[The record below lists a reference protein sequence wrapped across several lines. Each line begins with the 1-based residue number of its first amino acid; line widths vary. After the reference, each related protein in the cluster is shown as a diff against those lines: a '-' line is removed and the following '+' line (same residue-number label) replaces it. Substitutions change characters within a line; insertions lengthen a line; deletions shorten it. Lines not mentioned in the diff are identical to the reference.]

1 MIEKGFIQKL
11 AEDGLPEGLFLVD
24 VSVSKSN
31 VISVF
36 IDSMDGVNIDQCVAL
51 SRHIESNLDREAE
64 DFELQVSSAGLGQPF
79 KVVQQ
84 YHKHVGK
91 KVEVV
96 DKDGQK
102 AAGILDKVTE
112 SGIILI
118 ASKKVQAEGSKKK
131 LLVEEEEYF
140 SFDNI
145 KIAKAII
152 SFNI

>member
-11 AEDGLPEGLFLVD
+11 AENGLPEGLFLVD

-36 IDSMDGVNIDQCVAL
+36 VDGKDGVNIDQCVAL
-51 SRHIESNLDREAE
+51 SRYIESNLDRDSE

-84 YHKHVGK
+84 YYKHVGQ

-102 AAGILDKVTE
+102 ATGILAKVTE
-112 SGIILI
+112 SGIMLV

-131 LLVEEEEYF
+131 LVVEEEEFF

-145 KIAKAII
+145 KTAKAII